1 MLSTSLNIWNCWL
14 VSWRMLFPGLLL
26 VSIPRTD
33 CCTNYLVSKGASA
46 DGSVHFSY
54 AADSGN
60 LYGTLGYYPAGQHSP
75 GTQRKVYDW
84 DSGVYLGSI
93 PEASETY
100 RVVGNMNE
108 HQLAIGE
115 TTFGGRDELKGS
127 GHIDYGSLIWITLQ
141 RSKTAREAIHM
152 MGSLVA
158 KYGYASE
165 GESFSI
171 GDPDELWI
179 LEMIGKGS
187 WDKGAVWVAQ
197 RIPDGHVSG
206 HANQARI
213 RTFNWSDP
221 TNVIY
226 AADVADFARARG
238 WFPKFAPREMFSF
251 SDTYDP
257 LTFSGARLSEARV
270 WNFFRQVAEDSGFGE
285 GYLDYVSGRN
295 LSHRMPLSL
304 KPKYKISIN
313 ETFTFMRAHY
323 EGTELDMRND
333 VGAGPHRAAFRIRP
347 LAWKAFEGHYFHER
361 TPGTPQTGW
370 HFVAQL
376 RNWLPR
382 EVGGVLWFGV
392 DDASFSVHL
401 PMYSSMLRVP
411 KSLQDGVGDAL
422 TFSFDSAFW
431 VFNLVANMVYGR
443 YAVLAPIVLQEVIKK
458 ENQLL
463 HKQPQIEADALQQL
477 KLGHVDASAEML
489 TAYSENVTAHV
500 VNSWLDLWKALFVR
514 FRDGFDISSQG
525 PHAPDHGGKQGGVV
539 PNADEPGYSVEW
551 YSRIAL
557 ETGNRYRM
565 LDNNTVP
572 DMERRKLQILA
583 GSKGHRTHS
592 PEKPMKM
599 NAGPFS
605 TPVIFF

>member
-1 MLSTSLNIWNCWL
+1 
-14 VSWRMLFPGLLL
+14 
-26 VSIPRTD
+26 
-33 CCTNYLVSKGASA
+33 
-46 DGSVHFSY
+46 
-54 AADSGN
+54 
-60 LYGTLGYYPAGQHSP
+60 
-75 GTQRKVYDW
+75 
-84 DSGVYLGSI
+84 
-93 PEASETY
+93 
-100 RVVGNMNE
+100 
-108 HQLAIGE
+108 
-115 TTFGGRDELKGS
+115 
-127 GHIDYGSLIWITLQ
+127 
-141 RSKTAREAIHM
+141 
-152 MGSLVA
+152 
-158 KYGYASE
+158 
-165 GESFSI
+165 
-171 GDPDELWI
+171 
-179 LEMIGKGS
+179 
-187 WDKGAVWVAQ
+187 
-197 RIPDGHVSG
+197 
-206 HANQARI
+206 
-213 RTFNWSDP
+213 
-221 TNVIY
+221 
-226 AADVADFARARG
+226 
-238 WFPKFAPREMFSF
+238 
-251 SDTYDP
+251 
-257 LTFSGARLSEARV
+257 
-270 WNFFRQVAEDSGFGE
+270 
-285 GYLDYVSGRN
+285 
-295 LSHRMPLSL
+295 
-304 KPKYKISIN
+304 
-313 ETFTFMRAHY
+313 
-323 EGTELDMRND
+323 
-333 VGAGPHRAAFRIRP
+333 
-347 LAWKAFEGHYFHER
+347 
-361 TPGTPQTGW
+361 
-370 HFVAQL
+370 
-376 RNWLPR
+376 
-382 EVGGVLWFGV
+382 V